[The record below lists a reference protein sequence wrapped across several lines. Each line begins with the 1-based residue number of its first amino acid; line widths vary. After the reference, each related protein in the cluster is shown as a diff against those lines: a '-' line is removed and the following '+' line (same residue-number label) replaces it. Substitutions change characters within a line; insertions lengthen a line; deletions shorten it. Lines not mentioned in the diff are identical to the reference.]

1 MESEASPHYFNINHQ
16 PLRPRDLEIPP
27 STFKPQHS
35 IRKLSLSV
43 AGVGPIRKLAVVRKP
58 TSPVLVA
65 HGEQPG
71 LVGQLGQQAAALHH
85 DGLRDHDDTRHDP
98 YDDDALAS
106 PLGRALEHQRV
117 TDGVPAVQGDATQCQ
132 HRHGD

>member
-1 MESEASPHYFNINHQ
+1 M
-16 PLRPRDLEIPP
+16 
-27 STFKPQHS
+27 
-35 IRKLSLSV
+35 
-43 AGVGPIRKLAVVRKP
+43 
-58 TSPVLVA
+58 LVA

-132 HRHGD
+132 HRHGDRDGLRRKTNRANESRIKVLLK